1 MKYQYVVKGTE
12 NGEQADV
19 YEEKR
24 RFVDGELSKML
35 SAATRG
41 VVERCEYERVGEVET
56 VHIFECV
63 QPFAVDVTA
72 DSPWA
77 IAKDVIR
84 AVAMRL
90 D

>member
-35 SAATRG
+35 SASSR
-41 VVERCEYERVGEVET
+41 
-56 VHIFECV
+56 
-63 QPFAVDVTA
+63 
-72 DSPWA
+72 SPST
-77 IAKDVIR
+77 
-84 AVAMRL
+84 
-90 D
+90 